1 MLTPMIK
8 RCISTPLSRPRAFST
23 KCQPMGSLTVPW
35 TSFDVNITSPPVEQ
49 DLFSYTSGRFLF
61 NEDRRLRERYVEFNT
76 AALLQEV
83 ENILGPDH
91 GQAASI
97 VKFAEGGFN
106 RVFLLTMD
114 DGFEAVLKVPYQ
126 IAGPKHFATASE
138 AATLQYLH
146 SQGIPV
152 PKVYGYSSS
161 ESNPAG
167 VEYLIMEKA
176 QGVGLPTRWF
186 NMTKRERHK
195 LATSF
200 VEIEKKFFD
209 LPFGSIGSI
218 YFKKDV
224 PAQLQGA
231 LYTNDTG
238 NNQNLETFCIG
249 PTADYMF
256 WSGRRAGLNL
266 DRGPC

>member
-1 MLTPMIK
+1 MRIFASVSAMWSLI
-8 RCISTPLSRPRAFST
+8 PLPFSRMP
-23 KCQPMGSLTVPW
+23 KK
-35 TSFDVNITSPPVEQ
+35 
-49 DLFSYTSGRFLF
+49 
-61 NEDRRLRERYVEFNT
+61 
-76 AALLQEV
+76 
-83 ENILGPDH
+83 ILGPDH
-91 GQAASI
+91 GQVASM

-114 DGFEAVLKVPYQ
+114 DGFEAVLKIPYH

-146 SQGIPV
+146 SKGVPV
-152 PKVYGYSSS
+152 PKVYGYSPS
-161 ESNPAG
+161 ESNSAG

-176 QGVGLPTRWF
+176 QGVGLQTRWF
-186 NMTKRERHK
+186 DMTKRERHK

-224 PAQLQGA
+224 PAELQGA
-231 LYTNDTG
+231 LYTNDAENT
-238 NNQNLETFCIG
+238 QDSETFCIG

-256 WSGRRAGLNL
+256 WYGKRAGLSLN
-266 DRGPC
+266 RGPCKFSS